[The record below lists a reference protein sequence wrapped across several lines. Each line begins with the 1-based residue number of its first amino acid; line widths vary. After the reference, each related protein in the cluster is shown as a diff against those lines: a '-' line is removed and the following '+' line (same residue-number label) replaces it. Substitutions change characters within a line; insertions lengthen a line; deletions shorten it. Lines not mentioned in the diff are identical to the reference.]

1 MRIPHYLHK
10 APSGV
15 FHFRRRMPSC
25 LHALIGR
32 PVIKKS
38 LLTRDV
44 GVARGL
50 ALKLWRAYDEL
61 HQHVSKAFRAC
72 ASKMRGEGQR
82 TKNHSSNRIIPVH
95 PELIKMGL
103 LKKSRACGRWVKRAC
118 SRRLARVP

>member
-25 LHALIGR
+25 LHVLVGR

-38 LLTRDV
+38 LLTRDI
-44 GVARGL
+44 GVARDL

-61 HQHVSKAFRAC
+61 HQHVRNLAMAG
-72 ASKMRGEGQR
+72 M
-82 TKNHSSNRIIPVH
+82 TKDVKS
-95 PELIKMGL
+95 LIER
-103 LKKSRACGRWVKRAC
+103 LKKSGTQY
-118 SRRLARVP
+118 RLIHKPDGTVEIEVTGPEEHALAMEFSLAVTSTLR